1 MGWKVQ
7 LVLWV
12 TLLPAVAALKHG
24 NFSRDKFGPRTFA
37 GIWGPGP
44 LEFIDL
50 DGKIEG
56 EGSGQYDGSGFRDG
70 SGVGVEENKP
80 IDPVKNSE
88 KLNVDYVTISNTA
101 GQYLT
106 SRWMTVFIPS
116 VYTIVFAV
124 GLLLNCVAILLIR
137 FKMKLKKP
145 AVIYMVNLAAADL
158 LFVLMLPL
166 KISYHFSGNDWGFG
180 SFLCRLVTG
189 GFYAYM
195 YCSVLLM
202 MCISVDRF
210 LAVVYPLRSAS
221 WRTWGRA
228 VLLCLV
234 VWLAA
239 FGGVVPLFLTEQTV
253 YVTNLNITTCHDVLP
268 LSTLQ
273 SYSVYYFPT
282 LCILF
287 FVIPLL
293 VTSACYV
300 CIISTLHSANVAN
313 KCKKTRAICLALI
326 VLSVFIVCFTPTN
339 IILLIHYLHFYHAAS
354 DSLYF
359 AYMLCVCIGSVSCCL
374 DPLIYYYASSLFQKH
389 FENLL
394 CSGDVSESG
403 NSQTESK
410 SCKTGNSTFNDSSY
424 NKLLA

>member
-12 TLLPAVAALKHG
+12 TLLPAVAALKHDK
-24 NFSRDKFGPRTFA
+24 NSRSRSNILAKSFA
-37 GIWGPGP
+37 GKSPVRSNESLLHDNMNRGNNSQQSRFGASPRR
-44 LEFIDL
+44 
-50 DGKIEG
+50 
-56 EGSGQYDGSGFRDG
+56 GFNG
-70 SGVGVEENKP
+70 N
-80 IDPVKNSE
+80 NSFQDFQ
-88 KLNVDYVTISNTA
+88 KHKMVYVTVSDLA
-101 GQYLT
+101 RQYLT
-106 SRWMTVFIPS
+106 GLWTILVIPF
-116 VYTIVFAV
+116 VYTFVFTAS
-124 GLLLNCVAILLIR
+124 LLLNFLAILIFL
-137 FKMKLKKP
+137 FKMGLTKP
-145 AVIYMVNLAAADL
+145 AVIYMVNLAVADL

-221 WRTWGRA
+221 WRTRGRA

-300 CIISTLHSANVAN
+300 CIISTLHSANMAN
-313 KCKKTRAICLALI
+313 QCGKRHALFLAII
-326 VLSVFIVCFTPTN
+326 VLSTFIVCFAPTN
-339 IILLIHYLHFYHAAS
+339 IILLIHYIYFYHAAS
-354 DSLYF
+354 DTLYF
-359 AYMLCVCIGSVSCCL
+359 AYMLCVCIGSVSCCF
-374 DPLIYYYASSLFQKH
+374 DPVIYYYTSSWFWNQLGQLLYSREVANHQIKEACVKLGTSTPDQGICRKLFT
-389 FENLL
+389 
-394 CSGDVSESG
+394 
-403 NSQTESK
+403 QTDYMS
-410 SCKTGNSTFNDSSY
+410 
-424 NKLLA
+424 